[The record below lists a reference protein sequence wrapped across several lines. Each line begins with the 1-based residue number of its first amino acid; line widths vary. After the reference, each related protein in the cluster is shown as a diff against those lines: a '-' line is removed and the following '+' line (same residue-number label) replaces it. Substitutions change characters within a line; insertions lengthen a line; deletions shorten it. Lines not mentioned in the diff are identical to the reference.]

1 MLNSQQG
8 ISTVHLLTHVLNE
21 TVDDLENLG
30 SGRPSLVVREP
41 I

>member
-1 MLNSQQG
+1 MLNRQWE
-8 ISTVHLLTHVLNE
+8 ISRVHLLTHVLNE

-30 SGRPSLVVREP
+30 SGRPSLDVRES